1 MICLTIAFLA
11 CFAVLQ
17 SSASDNWDVDE
28 LYKQLHDPTKDKIDV
43 ECETCFVVVEVIQTL
58 VRENK
63 SEDEIVEA
71 AIELCISLQKADQ
84 LVWWL
89 NKVDVT
95 KFWLGF

>member
-1 MICLTIAFLA
+1 MVYLTIAFLA
-11 CFAVLQ
+11 CCAVLQ
-17 SSASDNWDVDE
+17 SSASLLPDNWDVDE
-28 LYKQLHDPTKDKIDV
+28 LYKQLHDPNKDKIDV

-84 LVWWL
+84 LVCSEIVPGF
-89 NKVDVT
+89 KVS
-95 KFWLGF
+95 